1 MQLGAYEIA
10 IIGVAGTIIGALMG
24 AWITYRFALSL
35 SQVAAEREAIIKF
48 RAAFKEE
55 LLALDTAL
63 TKNYIDTCD
72 LLQAAFG
79 KHRLAVFDF
88 RPFLE
93 GKRRDK
99 FDQAWRNYYGYDDD
113 QSVKLE
119 FLLKYSGKGYG
130 REESVKRRS
139 AAITNIEKLLEFAP
153 HK

>member
-10 IIGVAGTIIGALMG
+10 IIGVAGTIAGALIG

-63 TKNYIDTCD
+63 TENYIDTCD
-72 LLQAAFG
+72 LLKAAFE

-88 RPFLE
+88 RPFLK
-93 GKRRDK
+93 GKRQEE

-113 QSVKLE
+113 QNVKLE

-130 REESVKRRS
+130 GEESRNRR
-139 AAITNIEKLLEFAP
+139 AVAVANIEKLLEFAK